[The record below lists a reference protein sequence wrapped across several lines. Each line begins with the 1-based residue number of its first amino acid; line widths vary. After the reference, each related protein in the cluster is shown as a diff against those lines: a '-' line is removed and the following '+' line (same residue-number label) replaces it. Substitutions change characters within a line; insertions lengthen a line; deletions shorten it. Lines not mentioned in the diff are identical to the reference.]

1 MSLRDRPGP
10 GVQGFPILFI
20 ATAESIYV
28 QWTLPR
34 TWTGTT
40 VGALVP
46 LDDFLEGL
54 GKRSLGAGLVGGRP
68 APAVPTPG
76 TLLPRRTSNLCSL
89 GDHSVNCHCHPR
101 GLGISCQQLMRRY
114 PGLLEQRPGGE
125 GGSQPGCE

>member
-28 QWTLPR
+28 QRTLPR

-46 LDDFLEGL
+46 LDDILEEL
-54 GKRSLGAGLVGGRP
+54 GKRSLGAGLVGRGP
-68 APAVPTPG
+68 APPAPTPG
-76 TLLPRRTSNLCSL
+76 TLLPRRTSNLWSL
-89 GDHSVNCHCHPR
+89 GDHSDDCRCH
-101 GLGISCQQLMRRY
+101 Q
-114 PGLLEQRPGGE
+114 EV
-125 GGSQPGCE
+125 

>member
-54 GKRSLGAGLVGGRP
+54 GKRSLGAAWWVGAQPPQSPPQVPYCPGGP
-68 APAVPTPG
+68 QTYAPSG
-76 TLLPRRTSNLCSL
+76 ITLLIVAAT
-89 GDHSVNCHCHPR
+89 
-101 GLGISCQQLMRRY
+101 
-114 PGLLEQRPGGE
+114 
-125 GGSQPGCE
+125 

>member
-28 QWTLPR
+28 QRTLPR

-46 LDDFLEGL
+46 LDDILEGL
-54 GKRSLGAGLVGGRP
+54 GKRSLGAGLVGRGP
-68 APAVPTPG
+68 APPAPTPG
-76 TLLPRRTSNLCSL
+76 VGQGTSCPFGESGLLFSGCGVQTLLMLMLWTGWVVPM
-89 GDHSVNCHCHPR
+89 
-101 GLGISCQQLMRRY
+101 GIEKY
-114 PGLLEQRPGGE
+114 IF
-125 GGSQPGCE
+125 